1 VSWQTHPWTIA
12 LRRLGRTAGLNRAI
26 AVLLNR
32 GEGYESRF
40 RDTML
45 ALVREGDCVW
55 DVGANAGY
63 YSKLFAQRVGQR
75 GRVFAFE
82 PDPRVLASLEQSVEI
97 LGNVTLVPVALADRD
112 GTMRFRPGL
121 DAVGATGQ
129 LIDADRPSAGT
140 WIEVPVLRGDS
151 VVAREMAAP
160 PNVVKIDVE
169 GFELEVLRGLA
180 TLLDRPSLRAIG
192 VEVHF
197 ALLDRRGR
205 QNAPREIERMLHS
218 VGFFRCCWADYSHL
232 VAVRAM
238 P

>member
-1 VSWQTHPWTIA
+1 VSWQTYPWTIA

-63 YSKLFAQRVGQR
+63 YSKLFADRVGQR

-82 PDPRVLASLEQSVEI
+82 PDPRVLARLEQSVRL

-121 DAVGATGQ
+121 DAMGATGQ
-129 LIDADRPSAGT
+129 LIDADRTSAGA
-140 WIEVPVLRGDS
+140 WIEVPVLRGDT
-151 VVAREMAAP
+151 VVARGMAAP

-169 GFELEVLRGLA
+169 GFGLKVLRGLA
-180 TLLDRPSLRAIG
+180 TLLDRPSLRAVC
-192 VEVHF
+192 VEVNF
-197 ALLDRRGR
+197 ALLDTRSQR
-205 QNAPREIERMLHS
+205 NAPAEIERRLYS
-218 VGFFRCCWADYSHL
+218 AGFRCRWADHSHL
-232 VAVRAM
+232 VAVRVE

>member
-1 VSWQTHPWTIA
+1 MSWQTHPWMIA
-12 LRRLGRTAGLNRAI
+12 LRRFGRTAGLNRAI
-26 AVLLNR
+26 AVLLKG

-45 ALVREGDCVW
+45 AVVREGDCVW

-63 YSKLFAQRVGQR
+63 YSRLFAERVGQR

-82 PDPRVLASLEQSVEI
+82 PDPRVLARLEQSVGI

-112 GTMRFRPGL
+112 GTMRFRQGS

-129 LIDADRPSAGT
+129 LIDADRTSAGA
-140 WIEVPVLRGDS
+140 WIEVPVLRGDT
-151 VVAREMAAP
+151 VVARGMAALP
-160 PNVVKIDVE
+160 DVVKIDVE
-169 GFELEVLRGLA
+169 GFEAEVLRGLGA
-180 TLLDRPSLRAIG
+180 LLERPSLRAVC

-197 ALLDRRGR
+197 ALLDTRGQR
-205 QNAPREIERMLHS
+205 NAPAEIEWSLYS
-218 VGFFRCCWADYSHL
+218 AGFRCRWADHSHL
-232 VAVRAM
+232 VAVRVA